1 MKSTSSTM
9 SAVNTVN
16 TVNAVQTSCVRLA
29 ADGAEECAYN
39 DLPGLFEALVFCF
52 VFVVQ
57 IGVFA

>member
-1 MKSTSSTM
+1 M

-57 IGVFA
+57 ICVFA